1 MIHLLSNFFI
11 LCGNYMAKSDDHLK
25 VIEFL
30 KINFVGKKI
39 SKDSSIHFFLSD
51 STSLAIWTSLLQSY
65 YNQTKIN
72 LEDLYKSNQ
81 SISRPTINK
90 FIGNGVYHNYI
101 SKINDEADRR
111 KKNMYPTHKTIN
123 DFEKF
128 VKELKIILK

>member
-1 MIHLLSNFFI
+1 
-11 LCGNYMAKSDDHLK
+11 MAKSDDHLK

-90 FIGNGVYHNYI
+90 FIENGVYHNYI

-128 VKELKIILK
+128 VKELKIILN